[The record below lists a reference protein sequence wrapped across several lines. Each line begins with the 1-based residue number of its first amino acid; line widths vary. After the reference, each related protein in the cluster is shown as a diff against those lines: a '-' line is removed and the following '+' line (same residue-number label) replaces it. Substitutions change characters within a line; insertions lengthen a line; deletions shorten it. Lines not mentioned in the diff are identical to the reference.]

1 MARIFI
7 TGSSDGIGQAAAK
20 LLSEQ
25 GHKVTLHA
33 RNQDRASQAQK
44 AVPGAEGVLIGDI
57 STIAGSRELADRAN
71 KAGPWDTVVHNA
83 GLGPSNSDMKTAD
96 GFQSTFAVNS
106 LAPYV
111 LTALMEKPKR
121 LLYVSS
127 GLHQGGDD
135 RLEDVTWTQRPFAA
149 FQAYNDSKLHNVML
163 ANAVARKFPTV
174 QSCSLDPGWVQ
185 TKLGGGGAP
194 GTVDPPAK
202 AIAAFASGSEDPAG
216 GKSGLYLG
224 VGGPKGPHQGALD
237 TSKQDELI
245 MSFLA
250 RSFAALAAV
259 NTLVSTV
266 ASPVSMTN
274 GSSTNA
280 TAYRPK
286 VILDNDWE
294 TTGFISYLQALSA
307 GWEVLGLASDT
318 ANSWALQTG
327 LHALATLEAGNLSC
341 IPVYLGSDY
350 PLINTPKLF
359 RAWED
364 VHGVLPWEGAFAP
377 MNLTAEEA
385 GSDPTSGDPKR
396 VSRAAFY
403 EGFPN
408 VTAQDI
414 SAAEFMVQSVRKY
427 PGEVSIYSAGALTN
441 IALAIRM
448 DPSFASNAKELVI
461 MGGYIDVN
469 LLQTT
474 GSVLLADLQSDINL
488 MIDPEASKIAVKA
501 DFPNITFAGNVA
513 NQVMATRSFL
523 DELYEVKNVYTELA
537 YTRYNTDFPF
547 WDETAAALMV
557 DPSLALNTTSFYVDV
572 DTAYGSPSYGNIHA
586 YQEAL
591 APTAQE
597 LRKVNYVLEIDG
609 EGLKEQIKK
618 AVQQP
623 PACADLQWI

>member
-408 VTAQDI
+408 VMAQDI

>member
-1 MARIFI
+1 
-7 TGSSDGIGQAAAK
+7 
-20 LLSEQ
+20 
-25 GHKVTLHA
+25 
-33 RNQDRASQAQK
+33 
-44 AVPGAEGVLIGDI
+44 
-57 STIAGSRELADRAN
+57 
-71 KAGPWDTVVHNA
+71 
-83 GLGPSNSDMKTAD
+83 
-96 GFQSTFAVNS
+96 
-106 LAPYV
+106 
-111 LTALMEKPKR
+111 
-121 LLYVSS
+121 
-127 GLHQGGDD
+127 
-135 RLEDVTWTQRPFAA
+135 
-149 FQAYNDSKLHNVML
+149 
-163 ANAVARKFPTV
+163 
-174 QSCSLDPGWVQ
+174 
-185 TKLGGGGAP
+185 
-194 GTVDPPAK
+194 
-202 AIAAFASGSEDPAG
+202 
-216 GKSGLYLG
+216 
-224 VGGPKGPHQGALD
+224 
-237 TSKQDELI
+237 

-250 RSFAALAAV
+250 RSFAAVAAV

-441 IALAIRM
+441 IALAVRM

-474 GSVLLADLQSDINL
+474 GTVLLADLQSDINL
-488 MIDPEASKIAVKA
+488 MIDPEASKIAFKA

-523 DELYEVKNVYTELA
+523 DELYEVKNAYTELA

-623 PACADLQWI
+623 PTCADLPWI